1 MFAVCFREFKSLFKS
16 IRSLIIIGVIFGVT
30 LGAAKIVSLFQSQLQ
45 EFGLGDSAYATG
57 LLILILIASPLF
69 VSTLTHSTINE
80 EVKSR
85 TIRFIATKTSRENI
99 VFGKFLGNL
108 FFWIVCL
115 FIALLLITPFSKAF
129 HVSELMECIV
139 FVSYFVGLS
148 LLFSTL
154 IPKPGVTGFLGM
166 AIAVI
171 VPIVGLWSIASE
183 NIFLK
188 IYSFITPY
196 YFFSHDNDSYIYIVL
211 IYPIIFL
218 VISLITIRKR
228 DL

>member
-30 LGAAKIVSLFQSQLQ
+30 LGAAKLVSSFQSQLQ

-69 VSTLTHSTINE
+69 VSTLTHNTINE

-129 HVSELMECIV
+129 HVSELMEGIV

-148 LLFSTL
+148 LLLSTL

-188 IYSFITPY
+188 IYSYITPY

>member
-1 MFAVCFREFKSLFKS
+1 MLAVCFREFKSLFKS

-30 LGAAKIVSLFQSQLQ
+30 LGAAKLVSSFQRQLQ
-45 EFGLGDSAYATG
+45 ELGLGDSAYATG

-80 EVKSR
+80 EFKSR

-99 VFGKFLGNL
+99 VIGKFLGNL

-115 FIALLLITPFSKAF
+115 FVALLLIIPFSKAF
-129 HVSELMECIV
+129 HVPELMQSIV

-148 LLFSTL
+148 LLLSTL

-166 AIAVI
+166 AIAVV
-171 VPIVGLWSIASE
+171 VPILGLWSIASE

-188 IYSFITPY
+188 IYSYITPY
-196 YFFSHDNDSYIYIVL
+196 YFFSQDNDVYIYIVL
-211 IYPIIFL
+211 IFPIIFL
-218 VISLITIRKR
+218 AISLFTIRKR